1 MAATVQSSPAA
12 DQFEVKERKRLLFF
26 GLPWTFTTYTLNNKK
41 LILKE
46 GFLNTTEN
54 ETLLY
59 RVLDITLKRSLG
71 QRIFGLGSV
80 VVEAQDKT
88 HPQLVIKN
96 IKRSQE
102 FRERLSGAVEEEKLR
117 LRMRRGELIDG
128 GVEDGDD
135 PGEMEDTIL

>member
-54 ETLLY
+54 EILLY

-102 FRERLSGAVEEEKLR
+102 FRERALR
-117 LRMRRGELIDG
+117 RRRGGEAAPAHAPRRADRCRRG
-128 GVEDGDD
+128 GRR
-135 PGEMEDTIL
+135 